1 MLLLRMVIV
10 LLLLS
15 SGLAGCALPKPFR
28 TQLIDASSKIDCPSS
43 EARFLPDC
51 SNVTPEI
58 SNGRYELHFVE
69 FDDQGWEYQVGNATS
84 SAVQGASPVKSQT
97 DHLMARLRQL
107 LEHERQNLN
116 VIVYVHGWKHNA
128 SSDDWDVHQ
137 FRRLLD
143 LQSRVEINTNTSS
156 KPRRVVGIYVS
167 WEGKGLDLPEPF
179 ISATFWTRKAAALRV
194 SRGSVI
200 ELFSRLQSVQH
211 YYNGPTQSPACNPN
225 KATNNT
231 TSECKIRS
239 LMVGHSFG
247 AWILYSALAGP
258 LIESLNAT
266 RDLRDGEGRL
276 PADLEARSGVRRPAD
291 LVVLINPAFEAVRY
305 EPLHRAAMAYQPT
318 TPQTPLLVT
327 VTSSEDQATRFAF
340 PVGRFINTLFERAT
354 NEDQSL
360 AMTRTHGHVDRL
372 FTHRLTLSNHQSC
385 PGYSGPG
392 PLGEKT
398 FAEEMRRNAKIEEA
412 SIKNFNHAWRDANGL
427 LKAGWA
433 RDFCGREGTTLQQL
447 GGDYLAQTKEGDKY
461 ENVNPNS
468 LVWNIRTG
476 SPLIRDHNSITH
488 DSFLEFVRQL
498 YDDTTR
504 GIPR

>member
-1 MLLLRMVIV
+1 MVHLRMVIALLV
-10 LLLLS
+10 LAF
-15 SGLAGCALPKPFR
+15 GLAGCALPKPFR
-28 TQLIDASSKIDCPSS
+28 TQLIDASSKIDCPSRD
-43 EARFLPDC
+43 ARFLAAC
-51 SNVTPEI
+51 SNITPEI

-69 FDDQGWEYQVGNATS
+69 FDDQGWEYPVGKATS
-84 SAVQGASPVKSQT
+84 TDVKGATPVKSQT
-97 DHLMARLRQL
+97 DNLMARLRQL
-107 LEHERQNLN
+107 LDTEGQNLN
-116 VIVYVHGWKHNA
+116 VIVYIHGWKHNA
-128 SSDDWDVHQ
+128 AADDWDVDQ

-143 LQSRVEINTNTSS
+143 LQSRVEINTND

-167 WEGKGLDLPEPF
+167 WEGKGIDLPEPF

-200 ELFSRLQSVQH
+200 ELFSRLQAVQH
-211 YYNGPTQSPACNPN
+211 YYNGPTKSPTCNPS
-225 KATNNT
+225 KA
-231 TSECKIRS
+231 SGSMAGPCRIRS

-266 RDLRDGEGRL
+266 RDLGDSDGRL
-276 PADLEARSGVRRPAD
+276 PADLEARSGMRRPAD

-305 EPLHRAAMAYQPT
+305 EPLHRAAMAFRPAS
-318 TPQTPLLVT
+318 PQTPLLVT

-340 PVGRFINTLFERAT
+340 PIGRFINTLFERAP

-360 AMTRTHGHVDRL
+360 AMTRTHGHIDRL

-385 PGYSGPG
+385 PEYTGPG
-392 PLGEKT
+392 PVGDKT
-398 FAEEMRRNAKIEEA
+398 FKEEMQRNKKIEDEA
-412 SIKNFNHAWRDANGL
+412 IVKFNNKWRDANDL

-433 RDFCGREGTTLQQL
+433 RDFCGRRGTTLQHL
-447 GGDYLAQTKEGDKY
+447 GGDYLAQSNEGNNY
-461 ENVNPNS
+461 ENINPNS

-476 SPLIRDHNSITH
+476 GPLIPDHNAITH
-488 DSFLEFVRQL
+488 DSFLEFIRQL